1 MKAMGKSGVMYLT
14 FTNPEP
20 NVLNF
25 VTEERVRGWQ
35 FESNLTFSP
44 MGREACICLRN
55 IKKGECMGESIVFMS
70 SLDSKN
76 M

>member
-14 FTNPEP
+14 FTNPTP

-44 MGREACICLRN
+44 MGEFHSDDFAMIQ
-55 IKKGECMGESIVFMS
+55 
-70 SLDSKN
+70 
-76 M
+76 